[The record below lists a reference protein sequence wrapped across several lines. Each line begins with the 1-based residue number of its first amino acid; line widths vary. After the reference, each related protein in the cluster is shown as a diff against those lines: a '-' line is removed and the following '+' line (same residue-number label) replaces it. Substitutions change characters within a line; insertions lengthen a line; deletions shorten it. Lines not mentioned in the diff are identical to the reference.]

1 MANINTNYIMNLLFD
16 NDIFYFQPKQLST
29 ILKIDIKTAYD
40 IIQKLKNKDII
51 KEIENG
57 KYLVTGYD
65 KKRMTSNPFYLAT
78 NIVVPSYI
86 SYLTIL
92 NYYGY
97 TEQVPKF
104 IFCATTKQKKEM
116 HFENYIFKYIQI
128 KKDKLYGYKKEVIN
142 EFPAFIAESEK
153 AIIDSIDLPNYAGGI
168 KEISKIIKDASD
180 SINKDKLV
188 EYAIKFPNKSMVS
201 RMGYLFEKNDVEL
214 KELLKFKSK
223 SFVLLNPK
231 KKKSSIWDKKWNINV
246 NEEL

>member
-40 IIQKLKNKDII
+40 IIQRLKNKDII
-51 KEIENG
+51 REIENG

-65 KKRMTSNPFYLAT
+65 KKRMISNPFYLAT
-78 NIVVPSYI
+78 HVVVPSYI

-104 IFCATTKQKKEM
+104 IFCATTKQKKDM
-116 HFENYIFKYIQI
+116 NFENYVFKYIKI
-128 KKDKLYGYKKEVIN
+128 KKDKLYGYKKEFIN
-142 EFPAFIAESEK
+142 DFPSFIAEPEK

-168 KEISKIIKDASD
+168 KEISKIIRNALD
-180 SINKDKLV
+180 SINQEKLV
-188 EYAIKFPNKSMVS
+188 EYTIRFPNKSMVS
-201 RMGYLFEKNDVEL
+201 RIGYLFEKNDVEL

-246 NEEL
+246 NEEM

>member
-1 MANINTNYIMNLLFD
+1 MANINTNYIMNFLFD

-40 IIQKLKNKDII
+40 IIQRLKNKDII

-65 KKRMTSNPFYLAT
+65 KKRMISNPFYLAT
-78 NIVVPSYI
+78 HIVVPSYV

-97 TEQVPKF
+97 TEQAPRF
-104 IFCATTKQKKEM
+104 IFCATTKQKKDA

-128 KKDKLYGYKKEVIN
+128 KKDKLYGYKKELIN
-142 EFPAFIAESEK
+142 EFPAFIAEPEK
-153 AIIDSIDLPNYAGGI
+153 ALIDSIDLPYYSGGT
-168 KEISKIIKDASD
+168 KEISKSIKASLE
-180 SINKDKLV
+180 SINEKKLV
-188 EYAIKFPNKSMVS
+188 EYAIRFPNKSMVS
-201 RMGYLFEKNDVEL
+201 RLGYLFEINGIEL

-231 KKKSSIWDKKWNINV
+231 KKKSSNWNKKWNINI
-246 NEEL
+246 NEEV